1 MIAVV
6 SRASPHVKIPEWEQV
21 LSAGAGAMS
30 LVLAAHALRLRGKLD
45 HQMVH
50 LRPRCLDELGLAP
63 HERIGGFI
71 HIGRPP
77 GPAEDRPRPPL
88 DEIAPAIPLSCPETD
103 WEIMFYDTRK
113 NDHIVPRGRIKVNV
127 VSDRSTSG
135 KRTPGRLRLC
145 AFSDL

>member
-1 MIAVV
+1 
-6 SRASPHVKIPEWEQV
+6 V
-21 LSAGAGAMS
+21 LDA
-30 LVLAAHALRLRGKLD
+30 
-45 HQMVH
+45 
-50 LRPRCLDELGLAP
+50 LGLAP
-63 HERIGGFI
+63 HERIAGFI

-88 DEIAPAIPLSCPETD
+88 NEIAPAIPLSCPETD

-135 KRTPGRLRLC
+135 KRTPDRLRLC
-145 AFSDL
+145 AFSNL